1 MELETE
7 LRSTSAGTYF
17 SRHSTREPVELSF
30 DNLTYSVSQ
39 GFRKGTKTILHNI
52 GGRFESGQIIAIM
65 GPSGAGKSSLLDL
78 LSGYRISGVAGS
90 VYVNDRFRDL
100 DEFRR
105 LSCYIQ
111 QDDRL
116 QPLLTID
123 ENMWA
128 AADLKLPSSV
138 TTKEKRAIIDEI
150 LETLKLSGSKKTRAG
165 QLSGGQKKRLSI
177 ALELVNNPLVM
188 FLDEPTTGLDSSSCM
203 QCVTLL
209 KELASQGRTIVCTI
223 HQPSASLFMKFDH
236 VYVLAGGRCL
246 YQGSSGN
253 LVPYLSELSLPCPT
267 YHNPADYIIELACG
281 EHGEDKIEKLV
292 DGTENGKC
300 YKWFT
305 NGEVIKYNNNAA
317 ADVKSMGCLPIMKKC
332 GGSLQVTSQWNQ
344 IGVLLRRG
352 FIKMKRDQ
360 TLTHMRF
367 MVNVLTGMMLGS
379 LFFQTGNKGERVL
392 DNFNLLFSIL
402 IHHTMT
408 TKVLTIL
415 TFPMEMSILN
425 KEYFNR
431 WYSLKSYYIATNI
444 LDIPVLTIC
453 AITFSAIIYAMSGQP
468 LDWTR
473 FSMFTGISLLV
484 VYISQSLGFMVGS
497 IFNVVNGT
505 FVGPTMLVPMMMFSG
520 FGVSLRDIPEYM
532 KWGTNLSYLRYS
544 LEGYVAAIYG
554 LDRPILPCS
563 SYYCHYKYPKKFM
576 SEVAMNGDQFWMDV
590 YALLFTLFLT
600 RVAAYVLLRWRIR
613 AMR

>member
-17 SRHSTREPVELSF
+17 SRHAAREPVELSF

-39 GFRKGTKTILHNI
+39 GFQKGSKTILHNI

-116 QPLLTID
+116 QPLLTVD

-138 TTKEKRAIIDEI
+138 PTKEKTAIIDEI

-188 FLDEPTTGLDSSSCM
+188 FLDEPTT
-203 QCVTLL
+203 
-209 KELASQGRTIVCTI
+209 
-223 HQPSASLFMKFDH
+223 F
-236 VYVLAGGRCL
+236 Y
-246 YQGSSGN
+246 Y
-253 LVPYLSELSLPCPT
+253 
-267 YHNPADYIIELACG
+267 
-281 EHGEDKIEKLV
+281 LV
-292 DGTENGKC
+292 DGTQNGKC

-305 NGEVIKYNNNAA
+305 NGEVLKYNNNAA
-317 ADVKSMGCLPIMKKC
+317 ADVTSMSCLPIMKKC

-344 IGVLLRRG
+344 ISVLLRRG

-367 MVNVLTGMMLGS
+367 MVNVLTGMMLGA

-444 LDIPVLTIC
+444 LDIPVLTVC

-520 FGVSLRDIPEYM
+520 FGVSLRDIPGYM

-554 LDRPILPCS
+554 LNRPILPCT

-576 SEVAMNGDQFWMDV
+576 SEVAMNGDQFWLDV

-600 RVAAYVLLRWRIR
+600 RVAAYILLRWRIR